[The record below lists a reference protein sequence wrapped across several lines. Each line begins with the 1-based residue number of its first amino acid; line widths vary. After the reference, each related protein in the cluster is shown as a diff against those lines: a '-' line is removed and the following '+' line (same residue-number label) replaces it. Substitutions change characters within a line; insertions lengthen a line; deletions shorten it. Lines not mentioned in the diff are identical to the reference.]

1 MKPTLL
7 LYNDFE
13 TTGLDL
19 KKDQILEGYFELLLM
34 DPDNG
39 VTFKS
44 LYSQHAYADTE
55 YDRATLHPIVE
66 EMHTKNGLWD
76 DLAAHADNLVSVPV
90 LDSAVA
96 AALHSYKDEYNGAS
110 IHLAGMGVAAYDR
123 RLIERDMPLVDG
135 LLHYRPADISITR
148 MMLEM
153 GGWKVPEEQKELFSG
168 SAHRA
173 KEDVTQSIGQHRFIS
188 GLAARLNV
196 A

>member
-7 LYNDFE
+7 LFNDFE
-13 TTGLDL
+13 TTGLNL
-19 KKDQILEGYFELLLM
+19 KIDQMLEGYFELLLM

-39 VTFKS
+39 VTFES
-44 LYSQHAYADTE
+44 LYSQHAYTDTV
-55 YDRATLHPIVE
+55 YDRSAIDPFVE

-76 DLAAHADNLVSVPV
+76 DIATHANNLVPVPV
-90 LDSAVA
+90 LDSAVT
-96 AALHSYKDEYNGAS
+96 AALRHFKDEYNGAN

-123 RLIERDMPLVDG
+123 RLIERDMPLTDG

-148 MMLEM
+148 MVLEL
-153 GGWKVPEEQKELFSG
+153 GGWKVPEAQKELFSG

-173 KEDVTQSIGQHRFIS
+173 KDDVTQSIGQARFIT
-188 GLAARLNV
+188 GLTAGLNV